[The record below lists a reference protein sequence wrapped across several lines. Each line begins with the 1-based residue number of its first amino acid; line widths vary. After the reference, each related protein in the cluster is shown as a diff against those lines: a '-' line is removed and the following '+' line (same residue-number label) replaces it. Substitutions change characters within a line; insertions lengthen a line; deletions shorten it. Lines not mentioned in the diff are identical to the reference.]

1 MVGVVVVLFVG
12 LVVFVGVM
20 VEFYFFECV
29 VVVIKFMVVWIVV
42 NVIMMLWIYMLEN
55 MDILVDWVVNY
66 FSGDFVVQYCRFVDQ
81 IVVVNKQVKIINDI
95 EVIGVVVELLS
106 GWDVVV
112 IVYIN
117 IMIIS
122 LVIKNILVLKYLFYW
137 LFMKCYDVWW
147 LVIRMMIIILLD
159 LMLQVQW
166 D

>member
-66 FSGDFVVQYCRFVDQ
+66 FSGDFVV
-81 IVVVNKQVKIINDI
+81 
-95 EVIGVVVELLS
+95 
-106 GWDVVV
+106 
-112 IVYIN
+112 
-117 IMIIS
+117 
-122 LVIKNILVLKYLFYW
+122 
-137 LFMKCYDVWW
+137 
-147 LVIRMMIIILLD
+147 
-159 LMLQVQW
+159 
-166 D
+166 